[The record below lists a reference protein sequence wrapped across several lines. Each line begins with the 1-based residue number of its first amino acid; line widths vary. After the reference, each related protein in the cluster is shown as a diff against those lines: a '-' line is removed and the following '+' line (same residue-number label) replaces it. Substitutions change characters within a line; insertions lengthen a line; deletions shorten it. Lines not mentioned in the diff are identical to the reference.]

1 VCQAAFL
8 SLTDDPTVALD
19 YARLAQDKEATI
31 FELELGKASLGAE
44 VAWLS
49 QWMYMC
55 MYLCT
60 HTHTHTHTHTGSV
73 GVPVATGARAPASAL
88 DFPRGVCACVLC
100 THTHTYTHTHTHTQ
114 HTHTH
119 THTQVVQPPTRR
131 EDGLTVVKM
140 KPTVFQNVRTV
151 EEVSGAR
158 KGEIRA
164 HIEGLVR
171 DLGNHATFA
180 LVKVPQRKPGT
191 SPEDVKKKVEKY
203 MTILTNVAW
212 RSASNALTH
221 IMLASEQAGHGPHRG
236 ISASEDARQ
245 DARIT
250 MQIIATVDDWAGQSK
265 GSTRKNIAVALK
277 RILQATPTALDLDP
291 EAITQGKSSSDI
303 QRELQR
309 LRPHAPPWTAV
320 EEACVK
326 KCLELKGLPFP
337 MLKQKLDELPSNHQR
352 QAAYEESDDEL
363 EASFSTAEFNEKL
376 MAFREDLLA
385 RFCNQEPKWY
395 HDNGK
400 YKDAFLGVLREV
412 ERARPQICDPKSELS
427 KRLAALNMLQEGD
440 KRTLKGLI
448 SENSKMYNDQ
458 IVTLIRPSVTE
469 GRWVVRLD
477 APVWGEKELTVKPM
491 NLTKSSNVAAEGG
504 SAAAGNTKAGTSTVA
519 GSTGSAAGGSAAG
532 QQAVAEAGQKAV
544 PEALCL
550 GAKVEIHSLLRSPEL
565 NGVRGEIIE
574 APSAAVLPPGTG
586 RWSIK
591 IETAGETDGRLVAL
605 KSSNLKLVS
614 TPSLRG
620 AANKVMAMQGVV
632 PQMQNAVSEL
642 HSKFFQVCHSTAHA
656 RAHTTH
662 ARAHTWS
669 DRCRMPCRLC
679 TASSSRSI

>member
-1 VCQAAFL
+1 MRVCY
-8 SLTDDPTVALD
+8 V
-19 YARLAQDKEATI
+19 
-31 FELELGKASLGAE
+31 
-44 VAWLS
+44 
-49 QWMYMC
+49 
-55 MYLCT
+55 
-60 HTHTHTHTHTGSV
+60 HTH
-73 GVPVATGARAPASAL
+73 VPTYIQRERERAR
-88 DFPRGVCACVLC
+88 D
-100 THTHTYTHTHTHTQ
+100 
-114 HTHTH
+114 TH

-171 DLGNHATFA
+171 DLGNQATFA
-180 LVKVPQRKPGT
+180 LVKAPQRKPGT
-191 SPEDVKKKVEKY
+191 SSEDVKEKVEKY
-203 MTILTNVAW
+203 KTILTNVAW

-221 IMLASEQAGHGPHRG
+221 IMLASEQAGHG

-352 QAAYEESDDEL
+352 QAAFEESDEEL

-376 MAFREDLLA
+376 VAFREDLLA

-395 HDNGK
+395 HDNGR
-400 YKDAFLGVLREV
+400 YKDAFLGVLREL
-412 ERARPQICDPKSELS
+412 EQARPQICDPKSELS

-448 SENSKMYNDQ
+448 SENSKLYNDQ
-458 IVTLIRPSVTE
+458 TVTLIRPSGTE

-477 APVWGEKELTVKPM
+477 SPGWGGKELTVKPV

-504 SAAAGNTKAGTSTVA
+504 SAVAGNAKAGTSTIA

-532 QQAVAEAGQKAV
+532 QQAVVEAGQKAV
-544 PEALCL
+544 PEELCL
-550 GAKVEIHSLLRSPEL
+550 GAKVEIHSLLRSPEF
-565 NGVRGEIIE
+565 NGVCGEIME
-574 APSAAVLPPGTG
+574 APSAAVLLSGTG
-586 RWSIK
+586 RWSVK
-591 IETAGETDGRLVAL
+591 IETDGETDGRLVAL

-620 AANKVMAMQGVV
+620 VANNVMALQGVV
-632 PQMQNAVSEL
+632 RQMQNAVSEL
-642 HSKFFQVCHSTAHA
+642 HSKFFQVCLSTAHA